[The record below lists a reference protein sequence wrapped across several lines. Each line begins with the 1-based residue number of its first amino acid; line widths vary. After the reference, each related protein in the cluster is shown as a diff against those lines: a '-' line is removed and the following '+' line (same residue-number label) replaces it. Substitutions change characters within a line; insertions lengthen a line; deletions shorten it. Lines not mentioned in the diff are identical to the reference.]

1 MSKMVKL
8 SSFSQVCRT
17 RARARTAHF
26 SVESCPIKQT
36 PPNHIPYS
44 LSQSSQI
51 KKRNASLEAAV
62 NWIIDHEGDLDID
75 QMPLVTVNISIDD
88 STPADITEEVKIK
101 AQLLRG
107 HAHKTD
113 KEEEKRSKRERE
125 KRRIQAGKE
134 LLESKHIAEENERKR
149 SLALRK
155 AEKEEEKRAREKIR
169 QKLRAD
175 KAERR
180 NKLGLPL
187 GDPGLLCVK
196 YAAKE
201 PMRDCLRSL
210 KLNCKDDDARVK
222 RAFQTLLIYV
232 RNVANNPNE
241 EKFRM
246 IRLGN
251 QAFKKRVG
259 DFEGGVEFLELCG
272 FERTEGG
279 KFLILPRNKVDMA
292 VLNAAASVLNS
303 AITNPFFGYFQRT
316 TEDDGLV

>member
-175 KAERR
+175 K
-180 NKLGLPL
+180 
-187 GDPGLLCVK
+187 GLLCVK